1 MEIAYK
7 DLFRK
12 NYLTYVPGPAGF
24 FAKKFK
30 ESGYSEAELI
40 DLILGVD
47 FSLAGADE
55 DISLE
60 EKCEIIER
68 AVADAHYTSWALDL
82 IGLVISFPPASFRL
96 RWRSAIQFQLRFS

>member
-30 ESGYSEAELI
+30 ESGGTVKILSQI
-40 DLILGVD
+40 DRGGLGP
-47 FSLAGADE
+47 
-55 DISLE
+55 
-60 EKCEIIER
+60 
-68 AVADAHYTSWALDL
+68 ALL
-82 IGLVISFPPASFRL
+82 
-96 RWRSAIQFQLRFS
+96 